1 MSETTKYNAA
11 RFEANIVLRGQ
22 IECLTGL
29 HIGGSKEKLEIGG
42 VDSPVMRHPHT
53 KFPFIPGSSLKGKM
67 RHLLE
72 YSLHVVGK
80 DGDVSDNE
88 KIVRLFGIGAEE
100 GSKPNETEEEK
111 KKRVVKRQQLG
122 LARLIV
128 RDCKPT
134 EETVKM
140 WKELDSELLYTEY
153 KPENMINR
161 LTSAANPRFIER
173 VVAGSKFDF
182 ELVYTVYRMKED
194 EEDATETN
202 DIKDDVINLLQ
213 AMRLLESNFLGKS
226 GSRGYGQVRFHLADP
241 IVVKQNDYV
250 TGSANYKA
258 AVTNIKSL
266 ALKPLSETSLSYP
279 F

>member
-1 MSETTKYNAA
+1 MSETSKYNAA
-11 RFEANIVLRGQ
+11 RFEANIILRGQ

-80 DGDVSDNE
+80 DGDVSDDPQV
-88 KIVRLFGIGAEE
+88 VRIFGYGADNKPVGIGP
-100 GSKPNETEEEK
+100 S
-111 KKRVVKRQQLG
+111 
-122 LARLIV
+122 RLIV
-128 RDCKPT
+128 RDCMPDDGTIKR
-134 EETVKM
+134 

-153 KPENMINR
+153 KSENMINR

-173 VVAGSKFDF
+173 VVAGSKFNF
-182 ELVYTVYRMKED
+182 ELVYTVYRM
-194 EEDATETN
+194 EEGDVDSETADIDA
-202 DIKDDVINLLQ
+202 DVKNLLQ

-226 GSRGYGQVRFHLADP
+226 GSRGYGQIRFHLAQP
-241 IVVKQNDYV
+241 IVVSKEDYV
-250 TGSANYKA
+250 KGSDNYKA
-258 AVTNIKSL
+258 AVADVKKPD
-266 ALKPLSETSLSYP
+266 LKLLSDTSLSYP
-279 F
+279 FK

>member
-1 MSETTKYNAA
+1 MSETVKYNAA

-72 YSLHVVGK
+72 YSLHVVGIG
-80 DGDVSDNE
+80 GDVSDDE
-88 KIVRLFGIGAEE
+88 KIVRIFGYGADNKPDGIGP
-100 GSKPNETEEEK
+100 S
-111 KKRVVKRQQLG
+111 
-122 LARLIV
+122 RLIV
-128 RDCKPT
+128 RDCMPT
-134 EETVKM
+134 EATVKM

-173 VVAGSKFDF
+173 VVAGSKFNF
-182 ELVYTVYRMKED
+182 ELVYTVYRMKEGD
-194 EEDATETN
+194 VANETADIDA
-202 DIKDDVINLLQ
+202 DVKNLLQ

-241 IVVKQNDYV
+241 IVVKQDDYV

-258 AVTNIKSL
+258 AVADIKSL

>member
-1 MSETTKYNAA
+1 MSKISDYNTA

-80 DGDVSDNE
+80 DGDVSDDPQ
-88 KIVRLFGIGAEE
+88 IVRLFGIGADE
-100 GSKPNETEEEK
+100 GNNPNETKEEK
-111 KKRVVKRQQLG
+111 EKRKEKRQKMG
-122 LARLIV
+122 LPRLIV
-128 RDCKPT
+128 RDCQPT
-134 EETVKM
+134 EETVTM
-140 WKELDSELLYTEY
+140 WKGLDSELLYTEY

-173 VVAGSKFDF
+173 VVAGSQFNF
-182 ELVYTVYRMKED
+182 ELIYTVYRM
-194 EEDATETN
+194 EEGVLATETEVIN
-202 DIKDDVINLLQ
+202 EDVKNLLQ

-226 GSRGYGQVRFHLADP
+226 GSRGYGQIRFHLADP
-241 IVVKQNDYV
+241 IVVKQDDYV
-250 TGSANYKA
+250 NGSDNYKA
-258 AVTNIKSL
+258 AVADIKNLS
-266 ALKPLSETSLSYP
+266 LKPLSETTLSYSI
-279 F
+279 